1 MADPLSTAG
10 SVVGIIS
17 LGIQVVQS
25 IYQYYS
31 AAKDQH
37 SDIARTLRKLEDLQS
52 LFERLNTHLSD
63 RKFRS
68 SEAALLQNIESTI
81 QHCEES
87 IDELEQEARKFEKKP
102 TDGARAAI
110 KGVVRR
116 LAYPFRESTLLKLHE
131 DIDYLISQLSLALSL
146 LQQQTIDLVQDEIE
160 NTNAILNLIRTSQVS
175 SEIRTWLNAPDA
187 TFNFTEECSKKH
199 PGTGA
204 WFVNGPEFTRWLE
217 GSNSFLW
224 LKGFAGCGK
233 TVLSSTVIQ
242 HTLRHRRSNPS
253 IGLCFFFFSFNDE
266 SKQNASAMLR
276 ALILQL
282 SDQLDYVPSAL
293 QRIHDLRKKHNIPP
307 STADLLQCFRQVLQ
321 LFQNFYVVLDALD
334 ESPRETS
341 RFGLLETLKE
351 IRDWSELGV
360 HLLVTSRDEV
370 DIREGID
377 IKDQATIL
385 MKHQG
390 IDDDIASYVSQF
402 LRQRLKRLN
411 EHHSLIEK
419 VLTEKAHG
427 VFRWVECQ
435 FKALGTCPRSKQ
447 ALDRR
452 LQSLPP
458 TLDETYKRMLENVP
472 DKDYAKQMLT
482 ILCCASKPLTVQE
495 LINALAIEIGA
506 TSFLNPDRQLPDA
519 DSLLEICPGFT
530 EVAIEPYTR
539 LAVIR
544 IAHFSVQEYLESDR
558 ILLPQG
564 YASFSIHERCGN
576 LLMASMCLTLLLESE
591 LQMFGRVETVEKYP
605 FAEYAAKEW
614 VNHWRK
620 GIGIC
625 AALYDNHSHCNLE
638 VSHDSLA
645 LRLQDQMLLLFRDKK
660 GAMKNWYK
668 LWDLDSHGAGE
679 GDEMPPPLYY
689 ASLVGALFLVENLLE
704 DLERQR
710 HLQDSTCT
718 CSHPWEER
726 SGRCGEPI
734 QAAIALGH
742 RNVVEFFLDKGADP
756 NIMVEQTGTTYGTPL
771 MTASAHGQTEVIK
784 LLLERGAEVNAV
796 WCMTPLDRGRRHSDF
811 THGFPTALV
820 AASYRNENEAIRLLL
835 KHGAVDD
842 VHSGCSI
849 LYRSALM
856 AAGGEATSILLKAFD
871 GAKVTTSPEMFE
883 LYMETAVK
891 FGNIDAAQKYLD
903 EWILCGR
910 PGFSPGKSL
919 KAASAGG
926 HHSIVQQLL
935 CSGAEMAGS
944 ARVRQISLLRD
955 TIGPALQEASGHGH
969 LEVVELLLEFG
980 TDKGIPLCGIDLRYA
995 LQRAAAGGHEEIAR
1009 LLLDIGADPNTLD
1022 GTQMPALYAVSLGGS
1037 KEIVQLL
1044 VDAGA
1049 DIHGRFRGCVFESV
1063 LSAACNGGNM
1073 GVVEMLMA
1081 RGASFLNR
1089 KAVAIKV
1096 RSGMEGFADDRWDL
1110 WDQIVSNPHEFEAR
1124 NLLLLVKQGDF
1135 QKLEIWL
1142 KKENL
1147 DVSLDPL
1154 SSASIGG
1161 HMDIVQKFLGSLT
1174 VGNVKNRVPRLRTA
1188 LSAAVVGKHIEV
1200 VKSILG
1206 FDSRIP
1212 LRELDLRRARYLAL
1226 LVGNPIFA
1234 YLWPEMDYHEIVQVL
1249 AERLDGSF
1257 QDDDLELSQLFA
1269 QDDG

>member
-52 LFERLNTHLSD
+52 LLERLNTHLSD

-187 TFNFTEECSKKH
+187 TFNFTEACSKKH

-266 SKQNASAMLR
+266 SKQDASAMLR

-282 SDQLDYVPSAL
+282 SDQLDYVPCAL

-307 STADLLQCFRQVLQ
+307 STADLLQCFRQVLR
-321 LFQNFYVVLDALD
+321 LFQNVYVVLDALD

-377 IKDQATIL
+377 IEDQATIL

-427 VFRWVECQ
+427 V
-435 FKALGTCPRSKQ
+435 SKQ

-544 IAHFSVQEYLESDR
+544 IAHFS
-558 ILLPQG
+558 
-564 YASFSIHERCGN
+564 
-576 LLMASMCLTLLLESE
+576 
-591 LQMFGRVETVEKYP
+591 MFGRVETVEKYP

-704 DLERQR
+704 DLERQ
-710 HLQDSTCT
+710 
-718 CSHPWEER
+718 P
-726 SGRCGEPI
+726 
-734 QAAIALGH
+734 
-742 RNVVEFFLDKGADP
+742 
-756 NIMVEQTGTTYGTPL
+756 
-771 MTASAHGQTEVIK
+771 SAHGQTEVIK

-796 WCMTPLDRGRRHSDF
+796 W
-811 THGFPTALV
+811 
-820 AASYRNENEAIRLLL
+820 
-835 KHGAVDD
+835 
-842 VHSGCSI
+842 
-849 LYRSALM
+849 SALM

-871 GAKVTTSPEMFE
+871 GTKVTTSPEMFE
-883 LYMETAVK
+883 LYMETAVE

-944 ARVRQISLLRD
+944 ARVRQILLLRD

-995 LQRAAAGGHEEIAR
+995 LQRAAAEGHEEIVQ
-1009 LLLDIGADPNTLD
+1009 LLLNNGATPNSSDETH
-1022 GTQMPALYAVSLGGS
+1022 MPALYAASLLGS
-1037 KEIVQLL
+1037 EEIVQLL
-1044 VDAGA
+1044 LDAGA
-1049 DIHGRFRGCVFESV
+1049 DIHARFQGGMFESV
-1063 LSAACNGGNM
+1063 LAAACNSGKI

-1081 RGASFLNR
+1081 RSASCLTGSV
-1089 KAVAIKV
+1089 VATTI
-1096 RSGMEGFADDRWDL
+1096 RADTEGSADDHWDL
-1110 WDQIVSNPHEFEAR
+1110 WDQILSHFIRTGVRKSLSLIRKGNS
-1124 NLLLLVKQGDF
+1124 K
-1135 QKLEIWL
+1135 KLETWL
-1142 KKENL
+1142 RTEISDFELKA
-1147 DVSLDPL
+1147 LDPL
-1154 SSASIGG
+1154 SAASFGG
-1161 HMDIVQKFLGSLT
+1161 HVDIVRKFLKCLNEKS
-1174 VGNVKNRVPRLRTA
+1174 VENRVTRLRTA
-1188 LSAAVVGKHIEV
+1188 LSAAAAGSHLEV
-1200 VKSILG
+1200 VKLILD
-1206 FDSRIP
+1206 FARTIP
-1212 LRELDLRRARYLAL
+1212 LRELDLEKARYLASL
-1226 LVGNPIFA
+1226 MKKPYPVDGPHMM
-1234 YLWPEMDYHEIVQVL
+1234 EDHGIVQVL
-1249 AERLDGSF
+1249 QEKIESSL
-1257 QDDDLELSQLFA
+1257 QDDILELTQLFE
-1269 QDDG
+1269 QDGDC

>member
-187 TFNFTEECSKKH
+187 TFNFTEACSKKH

-242 HTLRHRRSNPS
+242 HTLH
-253 IGLCFFFFSFNDE
+253 
-266 SKQNASAMLR
+266 
-276 ALILQL
+276 
-282 SDQLDYVPSAL
+282 
-293 QRIHDLRKKHNIPP
+293 
-307 STADLLQCFRQVLQ
+307 
-321 LFQNFYVVLDALD
+321 

-377 IKDQATIL
+377 IEDQATIL

-427 VFRWVECQ
+427 V
-435 FKALGTCPRSKQ
+435 SKQ

-544 IAHFSVQEYLESDR
+544 IAHFS
-558 ILLPQG
+558 
-564 YASFSIHERCGN
+564 
-576 LLMASMCLTLLLESE
+576 
-591 LQMFGRVETVEKYP
+591 MFGRVETVEKYP

-668 LWDLDSHGAGE
+668 LWHLDSHGAGE

-704 DLERQR
+704 DLERQ
-710 HLQDSTCT
+710 
-718 CSHPWEER
+718 P
-726 SGRCGEPI
+726 
-734 QAAIALGH
+734 
-742 RNVVEFFLDKGADP
+742 
-756 NIMVEQTGTTYGTPL
+756 
-771 MTASAHGQTEVIK
+771 SAHGQTEVIK

-796 WCMTPLDRGRRHSDF
+796 W
-811 THGFPTALV
+811 
-820 AASYRNENEAIRLLL
+820 
-835 KHGAVDD
+835 
-842 VHSGCSI
+842 
-849 LYRSALM
+849 SALM

-871 GAKVTTSPEMFE
+871 GTKVTTSPEMFE

-919 KAASAGG
+919 KAASASG
-926 HHSIVQQLL
+926 HHSIAQQLL

-1009 LLLDIGADPNTLD
+1009 PLLDIGADPNTLD
-1022 GTQMPALYAVSLGGS
+1022 GTQMPALYAASLVGS

-1089 KAVAIKV
+1089 KAVSIKV

-1110 WDQIVSNPHEFEAR
+1110 WDQIVSNSHEFEAR
-1124 NLLLLVKQGDF
+1124 NLLLLVKQGDI

-1142 KKENL
+1142 KKEDL

-1206 FDSRIP
+1206 FDSRIS

>member
-25 IYQYYS
+25 IYKYYS

-37 SDIARTLRKLEDLQS
+37 SDIGRTLRKLEDLQS

-68 SEAALLQNIESTI
+68 SEAALLQNIECTI

-102 TDGARAAI
+102 TDGARTAI
-110 KGVVRR
+110 KGAVRR

-187 TFNFTEECSKKH
+187 TFNFTEACSKKH

-242 HTLRHRRSNPS
+242 HTLRHRRSNSS

-266 SKQNASAMLR
+266 SKQDASAMLR

-282 SDQLDYVPSAL
+282 SDQLGYVPSAL

-307 STADLLQCFRQVLQ
+307 STADLLQCFRQVLE
-321 LFQNFYVVLDALD
+321 LFQNVYVVLDALD

-360 HLLVTSRDEV
+360 NLLVTSRDEV

-377 IKDQATIL
+377 IEDQATIL

-402 LRQRLKRLN
+402 LQQRLKRLN

-419 VLTEKAHG
+419 VLTEKAQG
-427 VFRWVECQ
+427 IFRWVECQ
-435 FKALGTCPRSKQ
+435 FKALATCPRSKQ

-558 ILLPQG
+558 ILLPHG

-591 LQMFGRVETVEKYP
+591 LQTFGRVETVEKYP

-689 ASLVGALFLVENLLE
+689 ASLIGAHFLVERLYE
-704 DLERQR
+704 DCRTQ
-710 HLQDSTCT
+710 
-718 CSHPWEER
+718 CSLKHSAR
-726 SGRCGEPI
+726 RCIDHMGGKNGSHATPL
-734 QAAIALGH
+734 QAAAAFGY
-742 RNVVEFFLDKGADP
+742 RDVVEFLLDKGADP
-756 NIMVEQTGTTYGTPL
+756 NKVVQTPTARRTPL
-771 MTASAHGQTEVIK
+771 MTASAYGQTKIMK
-784 LLLERGAEVNAV
+784 LLFKRSAEVNAV
-796 WCMTPLDRGRRHSDF
+796 WSSVSPRKPFGRGRWQWVFIHKIL
-811 THGFPTALV
+811 TALI
-820 AASYRNENEAIRLLL
+820 AALR
-835 KHGAVDD
+835 
-842 VHSGCSI
+842 
-849 LYRSALM
+849 
-856 AAGGEATSILLKAFD
+856 
-871 GAKVTTSPEMFE
+871 
-883 LYMETAVK
+883 
-891 FGNIDAAQKYLD
+891 FG
-903 EWILCGR
+903 
-910 PGFSPGKSL
+910 
-919 KAASAGG
+919 
-926 HHSIVQQLL
+926 
-935 CSGAEMAGS
+935 
-944 ARVRQISLLRD
+944 
-955 TIGPALQEASGHGH
+955 
-969 LEVVELLLEFG
+969 
-980 TDKGIPLCGIDLRYA
+980 
-995 LQRAAAGGHEEIAR
+995 
-1009 LLLDIGADPNTLD
+1009 
-1022 GTQMPALYAVSLGGS
+1022 
-1037 KEIVQLL
+1037 
-1044 VDAGA
+1044 
-1049 DIHGRFRGCVFESV
+1049 
-1063 LSAACNGGNM
+1063 
-1073 GVVEMLMA
+1073 
-1081 RGASFLNR
+1081 R
-1089 KAVAIKV
+1089 K
-1096 RSGMEGFADDRWDL
+1096 
-1110 WDQIVSNPHEFEAR
+1110 
-1124 NLLLLVKQGDF
+1124 
-1135 QKLEIWL
+1135 
-1142 KKENL
+1142 
-1147 DVSLDPL
+1147 
-1154 SSASIGG
+1154 
-1161 HMDIVQKFLGSLT
+1161 
-1174 VGNVKNRVPRLRTA
+1174 
-1188 LSAAVVGKHIEV
+1188 EV
-1200 VKSILG
+1200 VK
-1206 FDSRIP
+1206 
-1212 LRELDLRRARYLAL
+1212 L
-1226 LVGNPIFA
+1226 L
-1234 YLWPEMDYHEIVQVL
+1234 L
-1249 AERLDGSF
+1249 
-1257 QDDDLELSQLFA
+1257 
-1269 QDDG
+1269 